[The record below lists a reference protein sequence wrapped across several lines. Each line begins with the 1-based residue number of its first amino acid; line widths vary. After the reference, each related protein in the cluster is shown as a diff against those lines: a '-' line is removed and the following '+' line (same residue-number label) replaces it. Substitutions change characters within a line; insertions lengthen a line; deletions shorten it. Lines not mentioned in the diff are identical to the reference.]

1 MAGAD
6 LSGHRVLALVTNYG
20 VEQDE
25 LVVPVEH
32 LRKAGAQVTV
42 AAVKDEPVRTLVSDE
57 DPGTTVRPDTTITD
71 VDAAAYELLLIPGG
85 TLNADSLRLDQ
96 DALGVVRSF
105 ASAGRPIAAICHGPW
120 ALVEAG
126 LVEGK
131 TLTSYPSLRTDIRN
145 AGAKDWVDR
154 SVVTDTAGGYTLV
167 TSRNPGDL
175 DDFLG
180 EVDKA
185 LLG

>member
-6 LSGHRVLALVTNYG
+6 LSGHSVLALVTNYG

-32 LRKAGAQVTV
+32 LKKAGARVTV
-42 AAVKDEPVRTLVSDE
+42 AAVRDEPIRTLVSDK

-71 VDAAAYELLLIPGG
+71 LDPAGYELLLIPGG
-85 TLNADSLRLDQ
+85 TLNADTLRLDE
-96 DALGVVRSF
+96 DALGVVRAF
-105 ASAGRPIAAICHGPW
+105 ASTGRPIAAICHGPW
-120 ALVEAG
+120 ALVETG